1 MTPKTPAQEW
11 AELEDEMAGLLTR
24 SHREIAALI
33 EKLPES
39 FLMREGRTIRGL
51 LMAGDNF
58 MAKVRRF
65 IEARIE
71 EAKKPAGQPAQPK
84 RSA

>member
-11 AELEDEMAGLLTR
+11 AELEDEMAGLMSR
-24 SHREIAALI
+24 SYREVVALV
-33 EKLPES
+33 EGLPKE
-39 FLMREGRTIRGL
+39 FLMREGRTIRAL
-51 LMAGDNF
+51 LAAGDGF

-65 IEARIE
+65 TEARIE
-71 EAKKPAGQPAQPK
+71 EAKKQAPK